1 MTPFPRSL
9 KQAKSQLLEALSGYR
24 GREATGRGG
33 AWGPGDPG
41 LVTLRS
47 QRCWNSAS
55 STHWS
60 TFLSVDYSST
70 EGFKML
76 MVSEVP

>member
-1 MTPFPRSL
+1 MTPFPQSL
-9 KQAKSQLLEALSGYR
+9 KQAKSQLLEARSGYR
-24 GREATGRGG
+24 EGRGLG
-33 AWGPGDPG
+33 TGDPG

-47 QRCWNSAS
+47 ERCGHSAS